1 VKGQGVIGRDCAWC
15 GLPAVCEIEVQPAEY
30 RTTSR
35 RDPVNGERVTD
46 RRLVR
51 LAIVVAACD
60 AHRDIT
66 IGQPR
71 PVVSP
76 RHCSTKRGAQLGLSA
91 STDEQRMRNAI
102 GGSATGDDRA
112 VRGAAGRRRRAHDA
126 PGLRAL

>member
-35 RDPVNGERVTD
+35 TDPVSGERVAD
-46 RRLVR
+46 RRLER
-51 LAIVVAACD
+51 LAIVAAACD

-66 IGQPR
+66 HGQPR

-76 RHCSTKRGAQLGLSA
+76 RHRSGRGPQLGLFA
-91 STDEQRMRNAI
+91 STRVERMRDAI
-102 GGSATGDDRA
+102 TGGRDR
-112 VRGAAGRRRRAHDA
+112 
-126 PGLRAL
+126 